1 MIVWRLARLAHAKLD
16 GEGARLAGGR
26 WNSRG
31 RAAVYASSRLS
42 LAALELLVHTDV
54 RLVPLDLVA
63 FEIDIPE
70 TLDIE
75 SVPLSELPKD
85 WRLPGHPGCRAVG
98 DTWLAE
104 ERTAVLQVPSAVV
117 PEEWNYIINPR
128 HRAAKAIEVVRR
140 RQFSFDSRL
149 LAE

>member
-1 MIVWRLARLAHAKLD
+1 MIVHRLARLAHAKLD

-54 RLVPLDLVA
+54 PLVPPDLVA
-63 FEIDIPE
+63 FEIEIPD
-70 TLDIE
+70 TLEVE
-75 SVPLSELPKD
+75 SVALADLPKD
-85 WRLPGHPGCRAVG
+85 WRQPGHPSCRSIG

-104 ERTAVLQVPSAVV
+104 ERTPVLRVPSAVV
-117 PEEWNYIINPR
+117 PEESNYIINPQ
-128 HRAAKAIEVVRR
+128 HRGAKAIHVSGRR
-140 RQFSFDSRL
+140 RFTFDSRL
-149 LAE
+149 LG

>member
-54 RLVPLDLVA
+54 PLVPPDLVA
-63 FEIDIPE
+63 FEIEIPD
-70 TLDIE
+70 TLEIE
-75 SVPLSELPKD
+75 SVALADLPKD
-85 WRLPGHPGCRAVG
+85 WRLPGHPGCRAIG

-104 ERTAVLQVPSAVV
+104 ERTAVLRVPSAVV
-117 PEEWNYIINPR
+117 PEESNYIINPG
-128 HRAAKAIEVVRR
+128 HRGAKSIHVVGRR
-140 RQFSFDSRL
+140 KFAFDSRL
-149 LAE
+149 LG

>member
-1 MIVWRLARLAHAKLD
+1 MIVHRVARLAHSKLD

-54 RLVPLDLVA
+54 ALVPSDLVA
-63 FEIDIPE
+63 FEIEIPD
-70 TLDIE
+70 TLDVE
-75 SVPLSELPKD
+75 SVALADLPKD
-85 WRLPGHPGCRAVG
+85 WRQPGHPGCRAIG

-104 ERTAVLQVPSAVV
+104 ERTPVLRVPSAVV
-117 PEEWNYIINPR
+117 PEEWNYIINPG
-128 HRAAKAIEVVRR
+128 HHAAKTIHVVRR
-140 RQFSFDSRL
+140 RKFTLDSRL
-149 LAE
+149 LG

>member
-1 MIVWRLARLAHAKLD
+1 VIVWRLARLAHAKLD

-54 RLVPLDLVA
+54 PLVPPDLVA
-63 FEIDIPE
+63 FEIDVPDTLEVE
-70 TLDIE
+70 TVE
-75 SVPLSELPKD
+75 VAELPKD
-85 WRLPGHPGCRAVG
+85 WRLPGHPSCRAIG

-104 ERTAVLQVPSAVV
+104 ERTAALRVPSAVV
-117 PEEWNYIINPR
+117 PEEWNYIINPA
-128 HRAAKAIEVVRR
+128 HRAAKAVQVVGRR
-140 RQFSFDSRL
+140 KFAFDSRL
-149 LAE
+149 LG

>member
-1 MIVWRLARLAHAKLD
+1 MILWRLARLAHAKLD

-54 RLVPLDLVA
+54 PLVPPDLVA
-63 FEIDIPE
+63 FEIEVPDTIPVE
-70 TLDIE
+70 TVDVA
-75 SVPLSELPKD
+75 SLPKD
-85 WRLPGHPGCRAVG
+85 WRLPGHPSCRAIG

-104 ERTAVLQVPSAVV
+104 ERTAVLRVPSAVV
-117 PEEWNYIINPR
+117 PEEWNFLINPA
-128 HRAAKAIEVVRR
+128 HAAAKAIHVVGRR
-140 RQFSFDSRL
+140 KFAFDSRL
-149 LAE
+149 LG

>member
-54 RLVPLDLVA
+54 PLVPPDLVA
-63 FEIDIPE
+63 FEIAIPD
-70 TLDIE
+70 TLEIE
-75 SVPLSELPKD
+75 SVDLASLPED
-85 WRLPGHPGCRAVG
+85 WRLPGHRSCRSIG

-104 ERTAVLQVPSAVV
+104 ERTAVLRVPSAVV
-117 PEEWNYIINPR
+117 PEELNYIINPA
-128 HRAAKAIEVVRR
+128 HRAAKSIQVVGRR
-140 RQFSFDSRL
+140 KFAFDSRL
-149 LAE
+149 LG

>member
-1 MIVWRLARLAHAKLD
+1 MIVWRLARLAHPKLD

-54 RLVPLDLVA
+54 PLVPADLVA
-63 FEIDIPE
+63 FEVEIPD
-70 TLDIE
+70 TLEIE
-75 SVPLSELPKD
+75 SVALADLPKD
-85 WRLPGHPGCRAVG
+85 WRLPGHPGCRAIG

-104 ERTAVLQVPSAVV
+104 ERTAVLRVPSAVV
-117 PEEWNYIINPR
+117 PEESNYIINPG
-128 HRAAKAIEVVRR
+128 HRTAKAIQVVGRR
-140 RQFSFDSRL
+140 KFAFDSRL
-149 LAE
+149 LG

>member
-1 MIVWRLARLAHAKLD
+1 MLVHRLARLAHAKLD

-54 RLVPLDLVA
+54 PLVPPDLVA
-63 FEIDIPE
+63 FEIEVPDTLEIE
-70 TLDIE
+70 TVE
-75 SVPLSELPKD
+75 LSALPKD
-85 WRLPGHPGCRAVG
+85 WRLPGHPACRSIG

-104 ERTAVLQVPSAVV
+104 ERTAVLRVPSAVV
-117 PEEWNYIINPR
+117 PEESNYIINPA
-128 HRAAKAIEVVRR
+128 HRAAKSIHVVGRR
-140 RQFSFDSRL
+140 RFAFDSRL
-149 LAE
+149 LG

>member
-54 RLVPLDLVA
+54 RVVPPDLVA
-63 FEIDIPE
+63 FEIEIPDTLAIE
-70 TLDIE
+70 TVE
-75 SVPLSELPKD
+75 VTELPKN
-85 WRLPGHPGCRAVG
+85 WRLPGHPACRAIG

-117 PEEWNYIINPR
+117 PEWNYIINPR
-128 HRAAKAIEVVRR
+128 HRSARAIEVVG
-140 RQFSFDSRL
+140 RQKFSFDSRL

>member
-1 MIVWRLARLAHAKLD
+1 MIVWRLARLAHPKLD

-54 RLVPLDLVA
+54 PLVPADLVA
-63 FEIDIPE
+63 FEIEIPD
-70 TLDIE
+70 TLEIE
-75 SVPLSELPKD
+75 SVAPADLPKD
-85 WRLPGHPGCRAVG
+85 WRLPGHPGCRAIG

-104 ERTAVLQVPSAVV
+104 ERTAVLRVPSAVV
-117 PEEWNYIINPR
+117 PEESNYIINPG
-128 HRAAKAIEVVRR
+128 HRAAKAIQVVGRR
-140 RQFSFDSRL
+140 KFAFDSRL
-149 LAE
+149 LG

>member
-54 RLVPLDLVA
+54 PLVPPDLVA
-63 FEIDIPE
+63 FEIEIPD
-70 TLDIE
+70 TLEIE
-75 SVPLSELPKD
+75 SVALADLPKD
-85 WRLPGHPGCRAVG
+85 WRLPGHPGCRAIG

-104 ERTAVLQVPSAVV
+104 ERTAVLRVPSAVV
-117 PEEWNYIINPR
+117 PEESNYIINPG
-128 HRAAKAIEVVRR
+128 HRAATAIQVVGRR
-140 RQFSFDSRL
+140 RFAFDSRL
-149 LAE
+149 LG